1 LAATV
6 GSRQDAQPGLF
17 CKTIEDRP
25 PFLPKKFLSSAKG
38 RELGKAVSD
47 PRPAGR
53 ALSAFTPK
61 TIQVHQPGGA
71 RTPAAVAERLAGQE
85 QTTMIR
91 EHRALIFMVAAAL
104 GIWGCAKVNPTASR
118 EAERLKFLE
127 ARVTKLEDDFRT
139 AAAARD
145 LWKQK
150 TETVEKER
158 NMLQRQIPPLVRERD
173 DLKSQLAARLTERD
187 NLQAQ
192 YERFRKEIRSL
203 LGQADAAAAT
213 LGPPQPVSAA
223 TAAPT
228 PGQS

>member
-1 LAATV
+1 
-6 GSRQDAQPGLF
+6 
-17 CKTIEDRP
+17 
-25 PFLPKKFLSSAKG
+25 
-38 RELGKAVSD
+38 
-47 PRPAGR
+47 
-53 ALSAFTPK
+53 
-61 TIQVHQPGGA
+61 
-71 RTPAAVAERLAGQE
+71 
-85 QTTMIR
+85 MIR
-91 EHRALIFMVAAAL
+91 EHRTLIFMVAAAL

-118 EAERLKFLE
+118 EAERLRFLE

-158 NMLQRQIPPLVRERD
+158 NMLQQQIPPLVRERD
-173 DLKSQLAARLTERD
+173 DLKAQLAARLTERD

-213 LGPPQPVSAA
+213 LGPPQPVSSANA
-223 TAAPT
+223 TPA